1 MGTDDLVSAGPTPE
15 TEAVLGGFSI
25 VEVPSR
31 EVALEWA
38 ARLARACGCAQEV
51 REIGFD
57 RRS

>member
-1 MGTDDLVSAGPTPE
+1 MGTDGLVSAGPTPE

-38 ARLARACGCAQEV
+38 ARLARAQEV
-51 REIGFD
+51 RESGFD
-57 RRS
+57 PRY